1 MENIFEPAVAA
12 KVIDRINNL
21 TPETRPEWG
30 KMEVSQMMAHCN
42 VAYEMAFENKHPKP
56 NALMR
61 WFIQMMAKSTVCGDK
76 PYKKSQQTAPAFLI
90 KDKKDFE
97 TEKSRL
103 IGYIRKSEQLGSG
116 YFEGK
121 ESLSFGKLSS
131 EEWNTMFYKHLNH
144 HLTQFGV

>member
-1 MENIFEPAVAA
+1 MESIFEPAVAA
-12 KVIDRINNL
+12 KVIDRINKL
-21 TPETRPEWG
+21 TPETQPEWG
-30 KMEVSQMMAHCN
+30 KMDVAQMMAHCN

-61 WFIQMMAKSTVCGDK
+61 WFIKLMAKSTVCGDK
-76 PYKKSQQTAPAFLI
+76 PYIKNQQTAPAFLI
-90 KDKKDFE
+90 KDKKDFD
-97 TEKSRL
+97 TEKNRL
-103 IGYIRKSEQLGSG
+103 IGYIKKSEQLGPD

-144 HLTQFGV
+144 HLTQFRV